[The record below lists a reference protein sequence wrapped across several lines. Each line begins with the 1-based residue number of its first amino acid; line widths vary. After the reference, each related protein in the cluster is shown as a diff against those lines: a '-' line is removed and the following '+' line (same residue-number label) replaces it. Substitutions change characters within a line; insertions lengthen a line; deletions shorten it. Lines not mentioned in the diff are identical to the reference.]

1 MARLLHEYVSP
12 VDYGRHED
20 VVHNAL
26 GHGQGHGHVVKREL
40 LPGVRPV
47 DLLERELGV
56 TVELVPHHVEAFINV
71 GPGAL
76 DDAKVKGSRAV

>member
-20 VVHNAL
+20 VVHDAL
-26 GHGQGHGHVVKREL
+26 GQGQGHGPVVKREL
-40 LPGVRPV
+40 LSGVRPV
-47 DLLERELGV
+47 DLFERELWV

-71 GPGAL
+71 GPGSL
-76 DDAKVKGSRAV
+76 DDAEVKGSLAV